1 MQINESLTFG
11 DLLIIPQYSE
21 VESRSLVQTKVS
33 LMAKSKGSNSFF
45 EFRHPVIPANMKSI
59 GSLDLLK
66 QSLLSQGLTLLHRF
80 DTLEEQVSKIK
91 SLSLELER
99 YIKEV
104 ADPLEV
110 GTEDIKAQHWS
121 NYIGVS
127 LGVKQEDI
135 DNAEVFYN
143 LGVRIFCIDIAHGHS
158 KRCGDMCKLLKEKY
172 DGILLIAGNVATG
185 EGAKYLWDSGA
196 DVVKCGIGS
205 GCLGANT
212 KILMAN
218 GTYKKIIDIKDGDLI
233 IDGNG
238 NQTKVVKLINSGKRY
253 TKKIKTN
260 LFHSELEITPDHKVF
275 VGDLN
280 TTNKK
285 RYDSGDAVFYKTL
298 DKPTRKD
305 ESKYKWKE
313 IEDLKQDIMLMPRN
327 INFKFENSLNIELH
341 KRYGG
346 NPRSGFKYK
355 LDRTIKDTYDM
366 GYVIGTFLGDGCA
379 LSTQHGGSHIGA
391 IKWYF
396 GLDEMDIANKLAKCV
411 ENAIDKKVKI
421 QTKKNIIVVSLY
433 YKPMADEF
441 NKFGKL
447 KNKRLPPEY
456 MVENIDYLKGIYD
469 GLIDSDGSID
479 GERKSL
485 SNTSQ
490 EIIEL
495 FSVLN
500 FRINGYFPSISKTK
514 ITSGNLK
521 GCNIENFSQS
531 FNARTLK
538 KPHVRLTKTHQ
549 LSHIMSN
556 DGFEEIETYDIEVE
570 SDAHSFIANNN
581 IVHNSICLTRMEAGC
596 GVAQIKAL
604 QDIVEVKNSG
614 AKYFSKSIISDGGIV
629 NNGDIPKALA
639 FADMVMIGNMFSG
652 CEETEGNKV
661 IIDGVEYK
669 EYAGSSTHKSKH
681 IEGVVGLVHKKG
693 KFSDILD
700 KMMQGLRSGCSY
712 VGAFNIG
719 ELKYKVKFNK
729 ITQSGLR
736 ESNHHDVKI
745 L

>member
-45 EFRHPVIPANMKSI
+45 EFRHPIIPANMKSI

-104 ADPLEV
+104 ADLLEV

-205 GCLGANT
+205 G
-212 KILMAN
+212 
-218 GTYKKIIDIKDGDLI
+218 
-233 IDGNG
+233 
-238 NQTKVVKLINSGKRY
+238 
-253 TKKIKTN
+253 
-260 LFHSELEITPDHKVF
+260 
-275 VGDLN
+275 
-280 TTNKK
+280 
-285 RYDSGDAVFYKTL
+285 
-298 DKPTRKD
+298 
-305 ESKYKWKE
+305 
-313 IEDLKQDIMLMPRN
+313 
-327 INFKFENSLNIELH
+327 
-341 KRYGG
+341 
-346 NPRSGFKYK
+346 
-355 LDRTIKDTYDM
+355 
-366 GYVIGTFLGDGCA
+366 
-379 LSTQHGGSHIGA
+379 
-391 IKWYF
+391 
-396 GLDEMDIANKLAKCV
+396 
-411 ENAIDKKVKI
+411 
-421 QTKKNIIVVSLY
+421 
-433 YKPMADEF
+433 
-441 NKFGKL
+441 
-447 KNKRLPPEY
+447 
-456 MVENIDYLKGIYD
+456 
-469 GLIDSDGSID
+469 
-479 GERKSL
+479 
-485 SNTSQ
+485 
-490 EIIEL
+490 
-495 FSVLN
+495 
-500 FRINGYFPSISKTK
+500 
-514 ITSGNLK
+514 
-521 GCNIENFSQS
+521 
-531 FNARTLK
+531 
-538 KPHVRLTKTHQ
+538 
-549 LSHIMSN
+549 
-556 DGFEEIETYDIEVE
+556 
-570 SDAHSFIANNN
+570 
-581 IVHNSICLTRMEAGC
+581 SICLTRMEAGC

-639 FADMVMIGNMFSG
+639 FADMVMVGNMFSG